1 MSVNSKTIFK
11 CLSILGTAGV
21 LLFGC
26 MKAEM
31 ELPYVDPVEKEAI
44 KVLFELGHAEAINDS
59 ARFDTKSYLTAADI
73 ETRISNVT
81 LGIYETTGTQAYLG
95 YITSGFGS
103 VGVTLRSDKT
113 YNIYALA
120 NMGDMRTSLAAAVS
134 AGTLSSMTYTVD
146 YSTMSTVG
154 IPMSKAIT
162 GQSFSEGQNVTV
174 YLERMLAKINVSLSC
189 SWSEAVITGA
199 TVKNVNPTVS
209 PFGTAPASST
219 NIPSLQDIHGAVAGT
234 SSSLS
239 AVFYVPENTQGTVGS
254 VTASTE
260 KTYSNSSL
268 SGIRDYA
275 TYLEVNVT
283 TTGEY
288 NGSIVYRSYL
298 GANQTTDFNILRNE
312 VYNWTIT
319 YSKNNLQTYDW
330 KRDTDNLYRYE
341 LVCIDQ
347 NTNISIYAH
356 HSSQSNRTGLLRYR
370 LNKYSVR
377 TGSLV
382 EAISVTP
389 SVVSYYES
397 ADGSRTSNLLETYS
411 ISSGSVTV
419 LANSG
424 YAGPVYVQAQATYN
438 GQTYRT
444 AARKKV
450 HVNGFVGWEYLQ
462 WTYNFAPKH
471 QQLLSGKYVTFY
483 QDNFSYRVKSYY
495 DGTIQYQSNASCI
508 QNGLNSTIGLPSGF
522 GGVSSV
528 GYREEYYYDAPTGY
542 EYYEG
547 LYFSLIVPNNSTL
560 PYYASGEYGP
570 ISVNTTSTLGA
581 DFYPSGGFTASCNVY
596 LYSNNIVSAYIN
608 PNKADVNAGG
618 SQQFRFYYNSTD
630 ISSSATTTW
639 SIVSSTGG
647 MTGLNISSSGLF
659 TAASNASSGTVII
672 QASSSTYNVSR
683 TAIIKVTAIDSPEI
697 TYSPSRLVV
706 TGDASVAVG
715 STTSNYT
722 ATLYYDE
729 YHGGVLYASDLTAD
743 VSTQSTFSSSDTGIA
758 TMSGRAAT
766 GVAAGTAYI
775 SASYTGTYG
784 TYSTDT
790 ADRATLTVTGGGG
803 PVITYRMYDITF
815 AANPINVG
823 GSTTATARKQKFV
836 DGVASGEF
844 SSASATW
851 TSNNSSVAS
860 IVAATGAISGVNAGS
875 TTFVAT
881 DTSCESGFQ
890 SVTSSTFTVNAVVTP
905 SIRFSPWN
913 FSVAYDECV
922 GYSNSLDVTASYEN
936 TGDESGFTSDYSGTS
951 NCSAADFSYGN
962 SGATVWFY
970 WTSNNMTGSSRSVDI
985 SLTDPVTGASDYIRI
1000 TQAYDDTP
1008 YVPTVTWRIEPTSL
1022 TFTPNP
1028 VNVGSTASCNETI
1041 IKRKYEDGKP
1051 TGVTAAAS
1059 LSWDSDD
1066 TSVATVSSGTVSG
1079 VAAGNATIT
1088 ATDSSCEAGYQTA
1101 SGSITVNPPY
1111 TPTVTWRLE
1120 PTSLSFSPNPIDVG
1134 GTASCTTTLV
1144 KRKYEDGVATSV
1156 TDTPS
1161 LTWSSSNTSIATVS
1175 GGTVTGQ
1182 GAGTATITATDTS
1195 CESSHRSASGS
1206 ITVNPPYTPTV
1217 TWRLEPTSLSFS
1229 PNPIDVGGTAS
1240 CTTTLVKRKYED
1252 NVATTVTDTPSL
1264 SWSSN
1269 NTSIATVSG
1278 GTVTGQGAG
1287 TATITATDS
1296 SCESGYQTA
1305 SGGITVNYATTY
1317 KVEVSPSSA
1326 DIYVGGTQSFTSTL
1340 YRSTDGGSSWTA
1352 ITPSGRS
1359 WSSSSTSVATI
1370 NSSGVAS
1377 GSSNGSTTITGYCTY
1392 GGNTYSDTATLNVHD
1407 NYSLSI
1413 SGTTSAHYK
1422 SSINLT
1428 VRLLK
1433 NGVEVSTSGISGSAQ
1448 SGSFSV
1454 SKNSNT
1460 SFTLTTSHC
1469 CKYYDMS
1476 SYTVRFSCYT
1486 DSYTGTITE
1495 DESIEFLPYE
1505 YHSTIGLT
1513 YYKKPGNVIEYW
1525 AEARGDGLPPS
1536 TSVTATDSAGNT
1548 WTISAPNTASS
1559 SIDNPS
1565 GGNYYAPTALSI
1577 TSLSTYN
1584 MFVVTPGG
1592 IYEIDWT
1599 GSIGS
1604 TQQQ

>member
-31 ELPYVDPVEKEAI
+31 ELPYVAPVEKEAI

-219 NIPSLQDIHGAVAGT
+219 NIPSLQDIHGTVAGT

-356 HSSQSNRTGLLRYR
+356 YSSQNYRTGLLRYR

-397 ADGSRTSNLLETYS
+397 ANGSRTSNLLETYS

-438 GQTYRT
+438 GHTYRT

-450 HVNGFVGWEYLQ
+450 HVNGFMGWEYLQ
-462 WTYNFAPKH
+462 WTYNFFAKH
-471 QQLLSGKYVTFY
+471 QSLGGFPPTPVTFY

-495 DGTIQYQSNASCI
+495 NGTISYESNASCI
-508 QNGLNSTIGLPSGF
+508 QNGLNSTIGLPSAF
-522 GGVSSV
+522 SGVRSV
-528 GYREEYYYDAPTGY
+528 GYREEYYYDEQTGY

-547 LYFSLIVPNNSTL
+547 LYFSLIVPKLSSL
-560 PYYASGEYGP
+560 PYDASGAYGP

-596 LYSNNIVSAYIN
+596 LYSGSSVSAYIN

-743 VSTQSTFSSSDTGIA
+743 VSTQSTFSSSNNGIA
-758 TMSGRAAT
+758 TMSGRVAT
-766 GVAAGTAYI
+766 GVSSGTAYI
-775 SASYTGTYG
+775 SASYSGTYG
-784 TYSTDT
+784 SFTTAT
-790 ADRATLTVTGGGG
+790 ADRATLTVGSG
-803 PVITYRMYDITF
+803 PTVTYRMYDISF
-815 AANPINVG
+815 ANNPITVG
-823 GSTTATARKQKFV
+823 NSTTATARKQRFEN
-836 DGVASGEF
+836 GVATGVLSA
-844 SSASATW
+844 ASATW

-860 IVAATGAISGVNAGS
+860 IHASTGSISGVNAGS

-881 DTSCESGFQ
+881 DTSCESGYQ
-890 SVTSSTFTVNAVVTP
+890 SITSGTFTVNAPVSA
-905 SIRFSPWN
+905 SITFSPWN
-913 FSVAYDECV
+913 FYVNYDECV
-922 GYSNSLDVTASYEN
+922 GSANALNATASYSN
-936 TGDESGFTSDYSGTS
+936 TGDPSGFSASPTGGSDF
-951 NCSAADFSYGN
+951 CAGN
-962 SGATVWFY
+962 DGATVWFY
-970 WTSNNMTGSSRSVDI
+970 WTSTNTTGSSRSVDI
-985 SLTDPVTGASDYIRI
+985 TLTDPVTGASDYIRI
-1000 TQAYDDTP
+1000 TQAAYDVPPLSHYEYRNKIVTISASPDHFDAAGGGFTLSASATWEYREVYTDSSTGSWTPDSGTPHISGGGGGFTSVSTTATSASCSVSPNTGGARSTSYTASYTFPDSTNGSDSCGVDQDADAVSTTQYRNKSVSISASPSTLPSSGGSFTLSASATWEYRYVYVSGTTGSWTSDSGTPHISGGGGGFTSVSTTATSVSCSASENTGAARSTSYTASYTFPDSTNGSDSCGVDQNGATVYKAVTSISSSSISVGGTTSASASLYRSTNGGSTWSYVSDITSSGFYQVSGSGGVSISGSTITGTSAGSATIRSNYSADYYDDDSVT
-1008 YVPTVTWRIEPTSL
+1008 VNEAVTVTSIYISDSAGFSFYGPTPSNH
-1022 TFTPNP
+1022 TP
-1028 VNVGSTASCNETI
+1028 VC
-1041 IKRKYEDGKP
+1041 Y
-1051 TGVTAAAS
+1051 VTLSNGQTYNSDANYGYF
-1059 LSWDSDD
+1059 SWDSDD
-1066 TSVATVSSGTVSG
+1066 LSVGQGGEFTLDGSFGSYTIYCNFQKDGVSGDTSATYTVS
-1079 VAAGNATIT
+1079 
-1088 ATDSSCEAGYQTA
+1088 D
-1101 SGSITVNPPY
+1101 Y
-1111 TPTVTWRLE
+1111 T
-1120 PTSLSFSPNPIDVG
+1120 
-1134 GTASCTTTLV
+1134 
-1144 KRKYEDGVATSV
+1144 
-1156 TDTPS
+1156 
-1161 LTWSSSNTSIATVS
+1161 
-1175 GGTVTGQ
+1175 
-1182 GAGTATITATDTS
+1182 
-1195 CESSHRSASGS
+1195 
-1206 ITVNPPYTPTV
+1206 YT
-1217 TWRLEPTSLSFS
+1217 F
-1229 PNPIDVGGTAS
+1229 
-1240 CTTTLVKRKYED
+1240 
-1252 NVATTVTDTPSL
+1252 
-1264 SWSSN
+1264 
-1269 NTSIATVSG
+1269 
-1278 GTVTGQGAG
+1278 
-1287 TATITATDS
+1287 
-1296 SCESGYQTA
+1296 
-1305 SGGITVNYATTY
+1305 
-1317 KVEVSPSSA
+1317 
-1326 DIYVGGTQSFTSTL
+1326 
-1340 YRSTDGGSSWTA
+1340 
-1352 ITPSGRS
+1352 
-1359 WSSSSTSVATI
+1359 
-1370 NSSGVAS
+1370 
-1377 GSSNGSTTITGYCTY
+1377 
-1392 GGNTYSDTATLNVHD
+1392 
-1407 NYSLSI
+1407 
-1413 SGTTSAHYK
+1413 
-1422 SSINLT
+1422 
-1428 VRLLK
+1428 
-1433 NGVEVSTSGISGSAQ
+1433 ISGSLELATQ
-1448 SGSFSV
+1448 LPSYSIYRIVCTVKKEESGDYISVTLYEDSLTLNNLTLNPSYESNEGGLWSGS
-1454 SKNSNT
+1454 
-1460 SFTLTTSHC
+1460 
-1469 CKYYDMS
+1469 
-1476 SYTVRFSCYT
+1476 
-1486 DSYTGTITE
+1486 
-1495 DESIEFLPYE
+1495 
-1505 YHSTIGLT
+1505 
-1513 YYKKPGNVIEYW
+1513 
-1525 AEARGDGLPPS
+1525 
-1536 TSVTATDSAGNT
+1536 GNT
-1548 WTISAPNTASS
+1548 IPKGYSIRGYVNGSYAGGATA
-1559 SIDNPS
+1559 
-1565 GGNYYAPTALSI
+1565 
-1577 TSLSTYN
+1577 
-1584 MFVVTPGG
+1584 F
-1592 IYEIDWT
+1592 
-1599 GSIGS
+1599 
-1604 TQQQ
+1604 